1 MFNTLR
7 FRFALICICLAVG
20 PLTIVGV
27 VIGTRS
33 YNTLEQQSLVLQH
46 TVAESVAS
54 EISRTIEHWES
65 DLVLLD
71 EVYGLGV
78 LELKEQRAILSNTL
92 EHQRV
97 FQEVAVLNSEGQEQI
112 RLSRT
117 SVILDDDLQSR
128 AGNEEFLFPAASG
141 ETYTGPIRFDDT
153 IREPL
158 ATISVPLYN
167 RSSGEIV
174 SVLVAELRFKAIWD
188 LLNDIESVNGG
199 EIYVTDQ
206 AGLIVAH
213 KHPAV
218 VLRGT
223 TMELPEVDGRAEGL
237 SGTDVIVARATIQFG
252 NQELVVV
259 AEQSVSNAI
268 ELAINN
274 LVVLTTVMGAA
285 LAFSIILA
293 LFTTRRIVRPIEAL
307 ATSAQ
312 AISAGDFSQQ
322 VEVSGRDE
330 IGQLANSFNKMAE
343 NLTRTTTSID
353 NLNKEVTE
361 RKRAEEE
368 LRESE
373 EQYRSIVNL
382 SGEVGEAVIVLLDTD
397 QGEGIQK
404 FVSNEWVHITGY
416 SNKELIDMSFF
427 NLVHPKDQ
435 EASRERH
442 RNKMKGDD
450 IPRFFEMTIIRKDS
464 TEVPIELT
472 SAYTTYKGEQANVVY
487 VRDITERKKAEEK
500 EKQLQQELNL
510 ASRLAT
516 IGEMASGIAHEI
528 NNPLTGVIGFS
539 DLLMSRDIPEDIRRD
554 VKLIS
559 EGAQRV
565 AGITDRML
573 RFARQYKPE
582 RTLTDINKIIKTTLA
597 MRAYEMKSSSIKLTT
612 RLDPDLPTTIADV
625 GQLQQVFLNIILNA
639 EKEMI
644 IAHGKGN
651 LSVKTERINDTIRI
665 SFKDDGPGISRENLD
680 KLFDPFFTTREVGQG
695 TGLGLSVSYGIITLH
710 GGKIYAESRLG
721 EGATFFVELPI
732 VIGTEQL
739 KPTEPTVESERV
751 AGARILVVDDEPIV
765 QQLLSEILSEEGHKV
780 VLIDNG
786 NDALEKLGSEDF
798 DVILLDIKLP
808 GKSGI
813 EIYQHLQKAAKSLVR
828 KVVFITGDVMNKD
841 TTAFLSRTKA
851 SYISKPFDVEQ
862 LKNNIYS
869 VLSGRA

>member
-1 MFNTLR
+1 MFNSLR
-7 FRFALICICLAVG
+7 LRFALICIGLAVG
-20 PLTIVGV
+20 PLIIVGA
-27 VIGTRS
+27 VIGTS
-33 YNTLEQQSLVLQH
+33 SFDTLERQSLVLQRK
-46 TVAESVAS
+46 VAESTGS
-54 EISRTIEHWES
+54 EISRTIEHWEN
-65 DLVLLD
+65 DLVCLD
-71 EVYGLGV
+71 EVYGLGA
-78 LELKEQRAILSNTL
+78 LELKEQRSILSNTL
-92 EHQRV
+92 VHQRT
-97 FQEVAVLNSEGQEQI
+97 FQELALLNSEGQEQI

-128 AGNEEFLFPAASG
+128 AGNEEFLLPAISG
-141 ETYTGPIRFDDT
+141 ETYSGSIRFDDT

-158 ATISVPLYN
+158 ATISVPVYN

-188 LLNDIESVNGG
+188 LLNDIESASEG

-206 AGLIVAH
+206 AGLVVAH
-213 KHPAV
+213 RHPSM

-237 SGTDVIVARATIQFG
+237 SGTDVIFARETIQFG

-259 AEQSVSNAI
+259 AEQPVSDAL

-274 LVVLTTVMGAA
+274 FVVLATVISAA

-293 LFTTRRIVRPIEAL
+293 LFTARHIVRPIEAL
-307 ATSAQ
+307 AISAQ
-312 AISAGDFSQQ
+312 AISGGDFSQR

-330 IGQLANSFNKMAE
+330 VGRLASSFNKMAE
-343 NLTRTTTSID
+343 DLVRTTTSMD

-361 RKRAEEE
+361 RKRAEEA
-368 LRESE
+368 LKESKE
-373 EQYRSIVNL
+373 RYRDLYENAPVAYFS
-382 SGEVGEAVIVLLDTD
+382 VGIYGLIQEANKAAQVWL
-397 QGEGIQK
+397 
-404 FVSNEWVHITGY
+404 GY
-416 SNKELIDMSFF
+416 SAAELTDKPVIELYAPECVAKAKTLLGKF
-427 NLVHPKDQ
+427 NSGFQIEDEEMIYLRKDGREVYGLLSVAPVTDKKGQ
-435 EASRERH
+435 VVASRSV
-442 RNKMKGDD
+442 
-450 IPRFFEMTIIRKDS
+450 IS
-464 TEVPIELT
+464 
-472 SAYTTYKGEQANVVY
+472 
-487 VRDITERKKAEEK
+487 DITERKKAEEK
-500 EKQLQQELNL
+500 EKQLQQELSL
-510 ASRLAT
+510 TSRLAT
-516 IGEMASGIAHEI
+516 VGEMASGIAHEI

-539 DLLMSRDIPEDIRRD
+539 DLLLMKDIPEDIRGD
-554 VKLIS
+554 INLIH
-559 EGAQRV
+559 EGALRV

-573 RFARQYKPE
+573 SFARQYKPE
-582 RTLTDINKIIKTTLA
+582 RTSVNINKIIETTLA
-597 MRAYEMKSSSIKLTT
+597 MRTYAMESSSIKLTT
-612 RLDPDLPTTIADV
+612 RLDPDLPVTIADS

-644 IAHGKGN
+644 IAHGRGN
-651 LSVKTERINDTIRI
+651 LSVKTERINDTILI

-732 VIGTEQL
+732 VIGAEQL
-739 KPTEPTVESERV
+739 KLTGPTVESERV
-751 AGARILVVDDEPIV
+751 SGARILVVDDEPIV
-765 QQLLSEILSEEGHKV
+765 QQFLSEMLSEEGHKV
-780 VLIDNG
+780 VVIDNG

-813 EIYQHLQKAAKSLVR
+813 EIFKHLQKAAKSSAR
-828 KVVFITGDVMNKD
+828 KVVFITGDVMNED

-862 LKNNIYS
+862 LKNKIDH
-869 VLSGRA
+869 VLSGRV